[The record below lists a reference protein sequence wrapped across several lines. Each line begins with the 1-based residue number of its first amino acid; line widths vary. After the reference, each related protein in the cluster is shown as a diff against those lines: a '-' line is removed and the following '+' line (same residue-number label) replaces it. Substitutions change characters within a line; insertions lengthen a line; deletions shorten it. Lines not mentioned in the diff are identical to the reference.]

1 MKFTITLSVFAAAA
15 IASPA
20 PNPSNPK
27 VLFRRTDGPNRVCQN
42 NCGRSINSGFRGP
55 AVAAQRSADC
65 NSFLAVTSTRP
76 AATVHETHT
85 LPSYA
90 IPTCTNVAEYVDAC
104 ACVGATA
111 SVVYVD
117 APVVTIVDYVY
128 KAQ

>member
-1 MKFTITLSVFAAAA
+1 MKFTIALSVFAAVAA
-15 IASPA
+15 ASPTG
-20 PNPSNPK
+20 NPSDPN
-27 VLFRRTDGPNRVCQN
+27 VIFERTDGPNRVCQN

-65 NSFLAVTSTRP
+65 VSFLAVTSTRS
-76 AATVHETHT
+76 AVTIHKTHT
-85 LPSYA
+85 LPTYA

-104 ACVGATA
+104 ACVGATPNT
-111 SVVYVD
+111 VYVD